1 MSLLEKSQENILLNI
16 NILSLHGNIW
26 GDFYFN
32 PCSFSSNVLYI
43 KKTFFFIIYNYSSEH
58 FSKGNISL
66 QSLEG
71 TL

>member
-43 KKTFFFIIYNYSSEH
+43 KKTFFLLFIIIQVNILAKIIFL
-58 FSKGNISL
+58 FSL
-66 QSLEG
+66 
-71 TL
+71 

>member
-1 MSLLEKSQENILLNI
+1 MSLLEKSQENILLYI

-43 KKTFFFIIYNYSSEH
+43 KKTFFLLFIIIQVNILAKIIFL
-58 FSKGNISL
+58 FSL
-66 QSLEG
+66 
-71 TL
+71 